1 MSGGDMGL
9 GGPLKKNAAKG
20 LDGKPLG
27 GKPLAGKPLGDAN
40 PAPVAAPVAAP
51 APVPASASA
60 PAKPAAPLSF
70 ELDDAPV
77 PAKKADKV
85 EKSEA
90 KKAAPA
96 FNPFADQA
104 VAIPTAA
111 TPAVPASAAPANP
124 KEKSG
129 TSRIEKAAV
138 AKSTMPAVDPADAD
152 IRPGTAKD
160 LWMCPHCGAKNKPG
174 RETCRECR
182 KDPSDP
188 VEIPWFKKPLVIGP
202 VVGGV
207 ILVVMLLTWLASAD
221 LGLHAAGVP
230 DNKVRYAG
238 TTHQELE
245 LGESRKFSVKK
256 SAAVS
261 GRVIFTS
268 DYAAAPWLTVVVLGL
283 GKEASDDATFSKWTA
298 EYDGE
303 GFTVN
308 ASRFTTLFLM
318 FDSNKPTLKAGNY
331 LSVVGSAGVAEQ
343 DSRIVL
349 GTEKANCW
357 TIKVEQMEQR

>member
-9 GGPLKKNAAKG
+9 GGPLKKNSAKG

-27 GKPLAGKPLGDAN
+27 GKPLAGKPLGDA
-40 PAPVAAPVAAP
+40 AP
-51 APVPASASA
+51 APVVAPAPFPAPSA
-60 PAKPAAPLSF
+60 PAKPSAPLSF
-70 ELDDAPV
+70 ELDDAPAPV
-77 PAKKADKV
+77 KKENKSEAQ
-85 EKSEA
+85 SEA

-104 VAIPTAA
+104 VAMPTAA
-111 TPAVPASAAPANP
+111 TPATPVAPTANL
-124 KEKSG
+124 KEKPG
-129 TSRIEKAAV
+129 TGRIEKPAV
-138 AKSTMPAVDPADAD
+138 AKSTKPAIDPADAD

-230 DNKVRYAG
+230 DSKVRYAG

-308 ASRFTTLFLM
+308 ASRFTILFLM

>member
-27 GKPLAGKPLGDAN
+27 GKPLAGKPLGDA
-40 PAPVAAPVAAP
+40 AP
-51 APVPASASA
+51 APAVAPVPFPAPSA
-60 PAKPAAPLSF
+60 PAKPSAPLSF
-70 ELDDAPV
+70 ELDDAPAPV
-77 PAKKADKV
+77 KKA
-85 EKSEA
+85 EKSETKEA

-104 VAIPTAA
+104 VAMPTAA
-111 TPAVPASAAPANP
+111 TPATPVAPTANL
-124 KEKSG
+124 KEKPG
-129 TSRIEKAAV
+129 TGRIGTGGIEKPAV
-138 AKSTMPAVDPADAD
+138 AKSTKPAIDPADAD

-182 KDPSDP
+182 KDPGEP
-188 VEIPWFKKPLVIGP
+188 VAIPWFKKPLVIGP

-221 LGLHAAGVP
+221 LGLHPAGVP
-230 DNKVRYAG
+230 DNKVRSAG
-238 TTHQELE
+238 ITHQQID
-245 LGESRKFSVKK
+245 LGETRTLSVKK

-268 DYAAAPWLTVVVLGL
+268 DYGIAPWLTAVVLGL
-283 GKEASDDATFSKWTA
+283 GKDASNDAVFSTWTA
-298 EYDGE
+298 EFE
-303 GFTVN
+303 GRGFEVK
-308 ASRFTTLFLM
+308 APRYATLFLI
-318 FDSNKPTLKAGNY
+318 FDGNKPILKAGDY
-331 LSVVGSAGVAEQ
+331 LSVVGTAGVAEQ
-343 DSRIVL
+343 DSSIVL
-349 GTEKANCW
+349 GTDNANCW
-357 TIKVEQMEQR
+357 TIKVEQIQQR

>member
-9 GGPLKKNAAKG
+9 GGPLKKNSAKG

-27 GKPLAGKPLGDAN
+27 GKPLTGKPLGDA
-40 PAPVAAPVAAP
+40 AP
-51 APVPASASA
+51 APAVAPAPFPAPSA
-60 PAKPAAPLSF
+60 PAKPSAPLSF
-70 ELDDAPV
+70 ELDDAPAPV
-77 PAKKADKV
+77 KK
-85 EKSEA
+85 ENKSET

-104 VAIPTAA
+104 VAMPTVA
-111 TPAVPASAAPANP
+111 TPATPAAPTANL
-124 KEKSG
+124 KEKPG
-129 TSRIEKAAV
+129 TGRIEKPAV
-138 AKSTMPAVDPADAD
+138 AKSTKPAIDPADAD

-182 KDPSDP
+182 KDPSEP
-188 VEIPWFKKPLVIGP
+188 VAIPWFKKPLVIGP

-207 ILVVMLLTWLASAD
+207 ILLIMLLTWLASAD

-230 DNKVRYAG
+230 DSKVRYAG

-343 DSRIVL
+343 DSKIVL
-349 GTEKANCW
+349 GTDNANCW